1 MAEVQYVFLGTID
14 IADNINQFIK
24 SWKAIQAAKAGK
36 KGIDVAKAKANMAA
50 AITAVADTIISLFD
64 VDPKAAAS
72 ASIALNTAYLTATGI
87 GLIGASI
94 AGIVGAILGIG
105 FGIATLVSKPPRVYW
120 KGRVDISFN
129 ERHPYRFGV
138 KVITTAENIVGDIAP
153 QVAEQLNIALI
164 QPLNEAL
171 SQLPKE
177 NSDFVLRWV
186 VRPPKSIDLDVDAGR
201 ATEGVEERFCKA
213 LAEQLLKV
221 QNAIKETAVMI
232 CYLHFLAE
240 LSAKTLIEE
249 EALTKLPQVA
259 YKVEGLWRRE
269 LQRLAIKLMQRRE
282 YTRQLRAILQA
293 TFYYACC
300 HTYSGYTRTS
310 VCGNPPIDCDYGVSL
325 WSSVKNAPAL
335 GAFGGKKGELHFII
349 RNKIVN
355 NKLELYTE
363 PSNWATRYMLDY
375 ANYLLGEIPKEAV
388 RYISKNLATSKG
400 FIKWHIENYRTL
412 CCYTDDMVGGEECA
426 PCYKPIYQLE
436 ANFPEALNAVMQD
449 IIDLYQFWQKGYA
462 EEWKKRMRVKI
473 LNEML
478 PEARVLMKP
487 RILELGMR
495 YAQYPEEKIPEAIA
509 EIQVQ
514 TVRLLREKME
524 EIVDY
529 LPMIEKN
536 KDWIIKH
543 FGEDEYNR
551 LLTIALE
558 RHKELKLKELEA
570 KKQLLLEQRFQE
582 LKQLHLEEQKL
593 KEQKA
598 KKEAE
603 KEKAKE
609 ISLEKMKELEKEV
622 ERLKKEWNL
631 KTKQIKEK
639 QKEIKSELGI
649 KEIPSMAP
657 FLAGLGL
664 GLVLLTFKEGKRW
677 T

>member
-1 MAEVQYVFLGTID
+1 
-14 IADNINQFIK
+14 
-24 SWKAIQAAKAGK
+24 
-36 KGIDVAKAKANMAA
+36 
-50 AITAVADTIISLFD
+50 
-64 VDPKAAAS
+64 
-72 ASIALNTAYLTATGI
+72 
-87 GLIGASI
+87 
-94 AGIVGAILGIG
+94 
-105 FGIATLVSKPPRVYW
+105 
-120 KGRVDISFN
+120 
-129 ERHPYRFGV
+129 
-138 KVITTAENIVGDIAP
+138 
-153 QVAEQLNIALI
+153 
-164 QPLNEAL
+164 
-171 SQLPKE
+171 
-177 NSDFVLRWV
+177 
-186 VRPPKSIDLDVDAGR
+186 
-201 ATEGVEERFCKA
+201 
-213 LAEQLLKV
+213 
-221 QNAIKETAVMI
+221 
-232 CYLHFLAE
+232 
-240 LSAKTLIEE
+240 
-249 EALTKLPQVA
+249 
-259 YKVEGLWRRE
+259 
-269 LQRLAIKLMQRRE
+269 
-282 YTRQLRAILQA
+282 
-293 TFYYACC
+293 
-300 HTYSGYTRTS
+300 
-310 VCGNPPIDCDYGVSL
+310 
-325 WSSVKNAPAL
+325 
-335 GAFGGKKGELHFII
+335 
-349 RNKIVN
+349 
-355 NKLELYTE
+355 
-363 PSNWATRYMLDY
+363 
-375 ANYLLGEIPKEAV
+375 LGEIPKEAV